1 MFTLL
6 AKITVASEYRENLI
20 QILIEDG
27 QISLKDEPE
36 TLRFDLIQDSS
47 NPNILFLYEVYENE
61 QAFTDHTKGEGF
73 KKFITIFQELEAKNA
88 CQIEQ
93 ITTGM
98 PLFPSRESSA
108 WQK

>member
-1 MFTLL
+1 MLTLL
-6 AKITVASEYRENLI
+6 AKLTVASEYRETLM

-27 QISLKDEPE
+27 QISLKDEPG

-47 NPNILFLYEVYENE
+47 DPNILFLYEVYENE
-61 QAFTDHTKGEGF
+61 EAFVDHTQGEGF
-73 KKFITIFQELEAKNA
+73 KKFIAVFKELEAENA
-88 CQIEQ
+88 CQMER
-93 ITTGM
+93 ITTGI

>member
-1 MFTLL
+1 MFTLM
-6 AKITVASEYRENLI
+6 AKLTVASEYRETLI
-20 QILIEDG
+20 KILIEDG
-27 QISLKDEPE
+27 QISLKDEPG

-61 QAFTDHTKGEGF
+61 AAFSEHTKGEGF
-73 KKFITIFQELEAKNA
+73 KKFISIFQELEAKNA
-88 CQIEQ
+88 CQMER
-93 ITTGM
+93 ITTGI